1 MPPQYAFPYLA
12 QVWIP
17 SALNPAD
24 RSQDFAV
31 FGHMRPGITLEQA
44 RGGLKAI
51 AERLRRQYPDSL
63 PSFTLEAMTLQENL
77 TENQTGTLR
86 ALTTIVMFLLLT
98 ACVNVATLLLARSVS
113 RRREFALR
121 AALGAGQAQHLRQLL
136 AESLVLATLG
146 CASGLL
152 VAEWLSVFTATL
164 IPSVLSRQ
172 LGLATLRTDWR
183 VATFAIAVSLS
194 SAVIAAVIPAFG
206 SWRTDPRA
214 ALSDGGRTMSTAHGG
229 RLLGALIVAE
239 TALTLVLLAG
249 AGLMIQNF
257 LRLRSMPLGFDP
269 RGLLTLELMPPATA
283 YPSAAARTELM
294 RRIVDEV
301 RRVPGVSAAVT
312 TVNPLGGGTWS
323 APVITEDAAA
333 QDPNAIFNVN
343 HRLITPG
350 LLETMGIPLLRGRAF
365 TEQDRDGG
373 LPVAIVS
380 EDMAR
385 RFWPGRRGI
394 GKRARIARPGAPWL
408 TVVGIAGRVSDAHD
422 PGVSLQ
428 TWYLPFAQQ
437 AGSPA
442 AEHVYLMARSSGD
455 PVSVVPAVE
464 RAIWRVDKTLAPYH
478 VSMMDTYYAE
488 SISRE
493 RLGAGFMLGFAAFGL
508 ALAALGVYGVMAF
521 SVAQRTAEIGI
532 RMALGGRPRDILPLI
547 LRRGLTLI
555 AGGVGI
561 GIAAAIVL
569 NRALTSLLTE
579 VGPLDRSVLAGAS
592 TLILLAAV
600 LACIVPAV
608 NAARLD
614 PLVALKSD

>member
-1 MPPQYAFPYLA
+1 
-12 QVWIP
+12 
-17 SALNPAD
+17 
-24 RSQDFAV
+24 
-31 FGHMRPGITLEQA
+31 
-44 RGGLKAI
+44 
-51 AERLRRQYPDSL
+51 
-63 PSFTLEAMTLQENL
+63 
-77 TENQTGTLR
+77 
-86 ALTTIVMFLLLT
+86 
-98 ACVNVATLLLARSVS
+98 
-113 RRREFALR
+113 
-121 AALGAGQAQHLRQLL
+121 
-136 AESLVLATLG
+136 
-146 CASGLL
+146 
-152 VAEWLSVFTATL
+152 
-164 IPSVLSRQ
+164 
-172 LGLATLRTDWR
+172 
-183 VATFAIAVSLS
+183 
-194 SAVIAAVIPAFG
+194 
-206 SWRTDPRA
+206 
-214 ALSDGGRTMSTAHGG
+214 MSTAHGG

-257 LRLRSMPLGFDP
+257 LHLRSMPLGFDP
-269 RGLLTLELMPPATA
+269 HGLLTLELMPSATA
-283 YPSAAARTELM
+283 YPSSSAKTELM

-333 QDPNAIFNVN
+333 HDPNAVFNVN
-343 HRLITPG
+343 HRLITPD
-350 LLETMGIPLLRGRAF
+350 LLQVMGIPLLRARRF

-385 RFWPGRRGI
+385 RFWPGGEVI
-394 GKRARIARPGAPWL
+394 GKRVRIARPRTPWV

-422 PGVSLQ
+422 PGVPLQ

-455 PVSVVPAVE
+455 PAAVVPAVE
-464 RAIWRVDKTLAPYH
+464 QAIWRVDKTLAPYH

-488 SISRE
+488 SITRE
-493 RLGAGFMLGFAAFGL
+493 RLGAGFMLGFSAFGL
-508 ALAALGVYGVMAF
+508 VLAALGVYGVMAF
-521 SVAQRTAEIGI
+521 SVAQRTGEIGI

-555 AGGVGI
+555 SGGVAI
-561 GIAAAIVL
+561 GIAAAMVL

-579 VGPLDRSVLAGAS
+579 VGSLDRAVLAGAS

-600 LACIVPAV
+600 LACFVPALK
-608 NAARLD
+608 ATRLD
-614 PLVALKSD
+614 PLVALKND